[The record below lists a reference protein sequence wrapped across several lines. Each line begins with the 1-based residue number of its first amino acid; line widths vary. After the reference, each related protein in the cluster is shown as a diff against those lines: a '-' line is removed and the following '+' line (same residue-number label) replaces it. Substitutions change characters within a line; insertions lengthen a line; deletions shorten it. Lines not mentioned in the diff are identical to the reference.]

1 MVGMRRVT
9 LEKSSSYI
17 LCCPSATFLRYTAKH
32 TGRRSTSLPSSV
44 DTPVEWNCGR
54 IRRTDRAVI
63 GAQRIKK
70 PRIDLNK
77 ALNDWKEQLQK
88 VSKHP

>member
-1 MVGMRRVT
+1 VLPVRNFLAVYCKTHRQTVNIASKRVELRRAQVAR
-9 LEKSSSYI
+9 L
-17 LCCPSATFLRYTAKH
+17 
-32 TGRRSTSLPSSV
+32 
-44 DTPVEWNCGR
+44 
-54 IRRTDRAVI
+54 AVV

-88 VSKHP
+88 VAKHP